1 MAKADLTFESL
12 KKRKNFKRP
21 GGRKG
26 GKKNSRGTYF
36 LVCKMPKTKLM
47 FSAVAITRITTKGG
61 NYSK

>member
-26 GKKNSRGTYF
+26 GKKTVEELIF
-36 LVCKMPKTKLM
+36 
-47 FSAVAITRITTKGG
+47 
-61 NYSK
+61 